1 MLLHQNS
8 YTPLCFHII
17 LLRFKNWEVST
28 SIDSSKNLTLRLMT
42 VFPAGFIA
50 EIKPFFTAAP
60 EVARAIACWLHLK
73 LASRV
78 EYTPMT
84 KPALMGLFH
93 DHACVPV
100 FPGWQKSELLRF
112 LFKFPPHII
121 YFTKKVQTWGE
132 HTIVVPRRC
141 ATAAA

>member
-84 KPALMGLFH
+84 KPALMGLFLRLCMC
-93 DHACVPV
+93 ACI
-100 FPGWQKSELLRF
+100 PGLAKAR
-112 LFKFPPHII
+112 
-121 YFTKKVQTWGE
+121 VQHRRQLYYMTAQNDANMVNAIRYNAVVSCSSINS
-132 HTIVVPRRC
+132 TI
-141 ATAAA
+141 